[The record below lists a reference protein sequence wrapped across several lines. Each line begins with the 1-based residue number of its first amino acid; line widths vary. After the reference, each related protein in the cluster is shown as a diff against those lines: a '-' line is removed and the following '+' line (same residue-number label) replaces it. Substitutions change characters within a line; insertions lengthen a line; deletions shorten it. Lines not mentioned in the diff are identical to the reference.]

1 MNQYPHDPASGPRDS
16 TSGVPQLPTMTADHH
31 DEPSGSVSGHGAH
44 GWAMWLMCL
53 PMLLIVGL
61 LILTGT
67 AGLGATVYALASLG
81 MMAVMMLFMQH
92 GTRR

>member
-1 MNQYPHDPASGPRDS
+1 MNTTPSGPLIGPPDS
-16 TSGVPQLPTMTADHH
+16 IDRVPPLPAQTPGQDAHH
-31 DEPSGSVSGHGAH
+31 AQQQGGHGRH

-61 LILTGT
+61 LLLSGS
-67 AGLGATVYALASLG
+67 AGLGAAVYALACLG
-81 MMAVMMLFMQH
+81 MMAVMMLFMNH

>member
-1 MNQYPHDPASGPRDS
+1 MNQFPHGPASGPRGS
-16 TSGVPQLPTMTADHH
+16 ISGPPQLPTVTADRE
-31 DEPSGSVSGHGAH
+31 EPAQAPRGHGAH

-61 LILTGT
+61 LILSGS
-67 AGLGATVYALASLG
+67 AGLGATVYALACLG

>member
-1 MNQYPHDPASGPRDS
+1 MAQVTHGPANGPRDS
-16 TSGVPQLPTMTADHH
+16 GSGVPPLPTVTTPHH
-31 DEPSGSVSGHGAH
+31 EHPAQAPHGHGGHA
-44 GWAMWLMCL
+44 WAMWLMCL

-67 AGLGATVYALASLG
+67 AGLVATFYALACLG

-92 GTRR
+92 GARR

>member
-1 MNQYPHDPASGPRDS
+1 MNNGPITSPHES
-16 TSGVPQLPTMTADHH
+16 TDRVPPLPTQVPHH
-31 DEPSGSVSGHGAH
+31 DGHPAEQLRGHGGH

-53 PMLLIVGL
+53 PMLLIFGL
-61 LILTGT
+61 LLLSGSV
-67 AGLGATVYALASLG
+67 GLGAAVYALVCLG